1 MNFSSVLIVTYGRSG
16 STLLQ
21 GLLNSIDGC
30 LIRGE
35 NYNFCYGLFKA
46 YESIVNT
53 KNQFGNESK
62 SLEATSPWYGAAL
75 LDENR
80 FIEDARKLV
89 LNQLNPD
96 ALQLNCIG
104 FKEIRY
110 IDKDFSLKKLYEYMG
125 FLEKLFPN
133 PAFIALTRDHD
144 QVMSSGWWQ
153 KQDVKKAEARL
164 TEFEEYISY
173 YSKNKNNVFHIDYS
187 DMINQTQNLQKM
199 FEFIGAPYNKVAVE
213 SVLSIPHST
222 ETKQDESVEAHTV
235 QIEQTEQSIVQYAK
249 IDELPLQNF
258 QTITITL
265 SGVVVLKADY
275 DKNGILI
282 AVDGEHV
289 YPINWRI
296 SSPLIRAKFPENP
309 NAKYARFRVENL
321 QITTD
326 RAIEIYFE
334 DELANRY
341 LLFKIL
347 LKETL

>member
-35 NYNFCYGLFKA
+35 NHNFCYGLFKA
-46 YESIVNT
+46 YEAITNT
-53 KNQFGNESK
+53 KNHYDNETK
-62 SLEATSPWYGAAL
+62 SFEATHPWYGAAL

-110 IDKDFSLKKLYEYMG
+110 VDCLTRLGEYLN

-153 KQDVKKAEARL
+153 KRQDAKKTEARL

-173 YSKNKNNVFHIDYS
+173 YGKNKNNVFHIDYS

-199 FEFIGAPYNKVAVE
+199 FEFVGVPYNKAAVE
-213 SVLSIPHST
+213 NVLSIPHSYK
-222 ETKQDESVEAHTV
+222 TKPEESVTTHTLQVEQV
-235 QIEQTEQSIVQYAK
+235 QQPIVQYAR
-249 IDELPLQNF
+249 IDESPLQNL
-258 QTITITL
+258 QTITITV
-265 SGVVVLKADY
+265 SGVVVLKADSGK
-275 DKNGILI
+275 DGVLI
-282 AVDGEHV
+282 ATDGEHE
-289 YPINWRI
+289 YPVSWKI
-296 SSPLIRAKFPENP
+296 SSPLIREKFPENP
-309 NAKYARFRVENL
+309 NARYARFRVEHL

-326 RAIEIYFE
+326 RAIDIYFE

-347 LKETL
+347 LKETI